1 VSLGPRRLRVV
12 LFGDGESPH
21 LLKWARALA
30 PRVELHVASSRG
42 LAPALA
48 ELVAPGRTLLLG
60 HATNFA
66 GGNFALLR
74 TLPRLVRWLRSVDAD
89 WINAHYLTSHG
100 TLAWLARQAG
110 VRAQLAAS
118 AWGSDILVAPR
129 RSRALRWVTS
139 RVLRDAAVCTS
150 DSAHM
155 AERMRELGAREVM
168 TFPFGLEALPPPPAG
183 KEPFLFFAN
192 RGLED
197 IYHPQRVLA
206 LFAGIAAARPDARLV
221 VANSGS
227 LSDALKRQA
236 VDLGL
241 ADRIDFTGRLDAAA
255 QAAFYARACWYVSVP
270 RSDSVSVSVLEA
282 MAHGCIPLL
291 SDLPANREL
300 VRVDRHRESG
310 LIVPDGQDTLTLA
323 DLERLRADAPG
334 IGREN
339 HHWVATHAMF
349 GPCVDAFVARLEQS
363 TPSRTGAAGPPTP

>member
-1 VSLGPRRLRVV
+1 LRVV

-48 ELVAPGRTLLLG
+48 ELVPAERTLVLG

-66 GGNFALLR
+66 GGNVGLLK
-74 TLPRLVRWLRSVDAD
+74 TLPRLVRWLRRVDAD

-100 TLAWLARQAG
+100 TLAWLARRAG

-129 RSRALRWVTS
+129 SSALLSWATS
-139 RVLRDAAVCTS
+139 RVLRDATLCTS

-155 AERMRELGAREVM
+155 AERMRELGARDVM
-168 TFPFGLEALPPPPAG
+168 TFPFGLDALPAVPG
-183 KEPFLFFAN
+183 HKEPHLFFAN

-197 IYHPQRVLA
+197 LYDPQRVLT
-206 LFAGIAAARPDARLV
+206 LLAGLAHDWPDVRLV
-221 VANSGS
+221 IANSGS
-227 LSDALKRQA
+227 LRDALQRQA

-241 ADRIDFTGRLDAAA
+241 AHRIEFVGRLDAAT
-255 QAAFYARACWYVSVP
+255 QSAFYARARWYVSVP

-282 MAHGCIPLL
+282 MGHGCIPVL

-300 VRVDRHRESG
+300 VRDGVNG
-310 LIVPDGQDTLTLA
+310 LIVPHTQAALSVGA
-323 DLERLRADAPG
+323 LERLSADAQE
-334 IGREN
+334 IAIANRD
-339 HHWVATHAMF
+339 WVGAHALF
-349 GPCVDAFVARLEQS
+349 GPCIEAFVARLEQS
-363 TPSRTGAAGPPTP
+363 TSARRRIAGPPTP

>member
-1 VSLGPRRLRVV
+1 MSVARRPLRVV

-48 ELVAPGRTLLLG
+48 ALVAPERTLLLG
-60 HATNFA
+60 HATKFA
-66 GGNFALLR
+66 GGNAALLK
-74 TLPRLVRWLRSVDAD
+74 TLPRLVRWLRGVDAD

-100 TLAWLARQAG
+100 TLAWLARKAG
-110 VRAQLAAS
+110 VRARLAAS

-129 RSRALRWVTS
+129 SNALLRMVTS

-155 AERMRELGAREVM
+155 AQRMRELGAREVM
-168 TFPFGLEALPPPPAG
+168 TFPFGLDALPAAPPS
-183 KEPFLFFAN
+183 KEPRLFFAN

-197 IYHPQRVLA
+197 IYDPQRVLA
-206 LFAGIAAARPDARLV
+206 LFAGVAAAWLDARLV

-227 LSDALKRQA
+227 LADALREQA
-236 VDLGL
+236 AALGL
-241 ADRIDFTGRLDAAA
+241 AGRVEFVGRLAAEA
-255 QAAFYARACWYVSVP
+255 QAALYDRARWYVSLP

-291 SDLPANREL
+291 SDVPANREL
-300 VRVDRHRESG
+300 VRDGANG
-310 LIVPDGQDTLTLA
+310 LIVPDGQATLA
-323 DLERLRADAPG
+323 ATALDRLAANATAIAVANRD
-334 IGREN
+334 
-339 HHWVATHAMF
+339 WVGANALF
-349 GPCVDAFVARLEQS
+349 GPSVDAFVARLHQITS
-363 TPSRTGAAGPPTP
+363 SSKP

>member
-1 VSLGPRRLRVV
+1 VTPASRPLRVV

-48 ELVAPGRTLLLG
+48 ALVAPERTLLLG
-60 HATNFA
+60 HATNFS
-66 GGNFALLR
+66 GGNFALLK
-74 TLPRLVRWLRSVDAD
+74 TLPRLVRWLRGVDAD

-100 TLAWLARQAG
+100 TLAWLARRAG
-110 VRAQLAAS
+110 VRARLAAS

-129 RSRALRWVTS
+129 SSGLLRWATS
-139 RVLRDAAVCTS
+139 RVLRDATLCTS

-155 AERMRELGAREVM
+155 SECMRALGARDVM
-168 TFPFGLEALPPPPAG
+168 TFPFGLDALPAAPAH
-183 KEPFLFFAN
+183 KEPRLFFAN

-197 IYHPQRVLA
+197 IYDPQRVLA
-206 LFAGIAAARPDARLV
+206 LFAGIARDWPDARLV

-227 LSDALKRQA
+227 LRDALQQQA

-241 ADRIDFTGRLDAAA
+241 AQCVEFVGRLDAAA
-255 QAAFYARACWYVSVP
+255 QSAFYARARWYVSVP

-282 MAHGCIPLL
+282 MGHGCIPLL

-300 VRVDRHRESG
+300 VRDGVNG
-310 LIVPDGQDTLTLA
+310 LVVPDGQIALPLA
-323 DLERLRADAPG
+323 ALEHLEAGAAG
-334 IGREN
+334 IAVANRD
-339 HHWVATHAMF
+339 WVGAHALF
-349 GPCVDAFVARLEQS
+349 GPCVEAFVARLEQS
-363 TPSRTGAAGPPTP
+363 TCTRRRTAGLPTA

>member
-1 VSLGPRRLRVV
+1 MNLAKRPLRVV

-48 ELVAPGRTLLLG
+48 ALVAPERTLLLC
-60 HATNFA
+60 HATKFE
-66 GGNFALLR
+66 GGNVALLK
-74 TLPRLVRWLRSVDAD
+74 TLPLLARWLRGVDAD

-100 TLAWLARQAG
+100 TLAWLARKLG
-110 VRAQLAAS
+110 VRARLAAS

-129 RSRALRWVTS
+129 SSALLRWATS

-155 AERMRELGAREVM
+155 AQRMRELGAREVM
-168 TFPFGLEALPPPPAG
+168 TFPFGLDELPAAPAA
-183 KEPFLFFAN
+183 KEPRLFFAN

-197 IYHPQRVLA
+197 IYDPRRVLT
-206 LFAGIAAARPDARLV
+206 LFAGIAVAWPDARLV

-227 LSDALKRQA
+227 LSDALRSQA
-236 VDLGL
+236 GELGL
-241 ADRIDFTGRLDAAA
+241 ADRIDFVGRLDAAT
-255 QAAFYARACWYVSVP
+255 QSTFYARARWYVSVP
-270 RSDSVSVSVLEA
+270 RSDSVAVSALEA

-300 VRVDRHRESG
+300 VRDGANG
-310 LIVPDGQDTLTLA
+310 LIVPDGQAALSPDE
-323 DLERLRADAPG
+323 LERLAAEAAAIAVANRD
-334 IGREN
+334 
-339 HHWVATHAMF
+339 WVGANALF
-349 GPCVDAFVARLEQS
+349 GPSVDAFVARLEKITS
-363 TPSRTGAAGPPTP
+363 SSKP

>member
-1 VSLGPRRLRVV
+1 MSLAVRPLRVV

-48 ELVAPGRTLLLG
+48 ALVPPGRTLVLG
-60 HATNFA
+60 HATKFD
-66 GGNFALLR
+66 GGNAALLK
-74 TLPRLVRWLRSVDAD
+74 TLPQLARWLRGVDAD

-100 TLAWLARQAG
+100 TLAWLARRLG
-110 VRAQLAAS
+110 VRARLAAS

-129 RSRALRWVTS
+129 QSAALRWVTS
-139 RVLRDAAVCTS
+139 RVLRDATICTS

-155 AERMRELGAREVM
+155 AERMRELGARDVM
-168 TFPFGLEALPPPPAG
+168 TSPFGLDALPAASTA
-183 KEPFLFFAN
+183 KEPRLFFAN

-197 IYHPQRVLA
+197 IYDPQRVLA
-206 LFAGIAAARPDARLV
+206 LFAGVAQAWPDARLV

-227 LSDALKRQA
+227 LREPLERRAAER
-236 VDLGL
+236 GL
-241 ADRIDFTGRLDAAA
+241 AARVAFIGRVDAAT
-255 QAAFYARACWYVSVP
+255 QAAWYDRARWYLSVP

-300 VRVDRHRESG
+300 VRDGVNG
-310 LIVPDGQDTLTLA
+310 LILPDARSALA
-323 DLERLRADAPG
+323 PAALERLQADATA
-334 IGREN
+334 IAAANRD
-339 HHWVATHAMF
+339 WIAAHALF
-349 GPCVDAFVARLEQS
+349 GPCVDAFVARLEH
-363 TPSRTGAAGPPTP
+363 RTFNAPPP

>member
-1 VSLGPRRLRVV
+1 MSVARRPLRVV

-48 ELVAPGRTLLLG
+48 ALVAPERTLLLG
-60 HATNFA
+60 HATKFS
-66 GGNFALLR
+66 GGNAALLK
-74 TLPRLVRWLRSVDAD
+74 TLPRLVRWLRGVDAD

-100 TLAWLARQAG
+100 TLAWLARKCG
-110 VRAQLAAS
+110 VRARLAAS

-129 RSRALRWVTS
+129 RSAVLRAVTS

-155 AERMRELGAREVM
+155 ARRMHELGAREVM
-168 TFPFGLEALPPPPAG
+168 TFPFGLDELPAPPPSKAPR
-183 KEPFLFFAN
+183 LFFAN

-197 IYHPQRVLA
+197 IYDPQRVLA
-206 LFAGIAAARPDARLV
+206 LFAGVASSWADARLV

-227 LSDALKRQA
+227 LAEALRQQA
-236 VDLGL
+236 AALGL
-241 ADRIDFTGRLDAAA
+241 ADRIEFTGRLGAEA
-255 QAAFYARACWYVSVP
+255 QAALYDRARWYVSVP

-300 VRVDRHRESG
+300 VRDGANG
-310 LIVPDGQDTLTLA
+310 LIVPEGQATLA
-323 DLERLRADAPG
+323 AAALERLAAGASAIAAANRD
-334 IGREN
+334 
-339 HHWVATHAMF
+339 WVGANALF
-349 GPCVDAFVARLEQS
+349 GPSVDAFVARLQQITS
-363 TPSRTGAAGPPTP
+363 SSKP